1 MTPREQLQLAA
12 DLGADFRESLP
23 ERRVIGSASADPGLA
38 GRARGPG

>member
-23 ERRVIGSASADPGLA
+23 ERRRV
-38 GRARGPG
+38 RAAYGHDAAR